1 MPATNIK
8 ITATDKTKGAF
19 SSVRRSVAGLS
30 SSVVSLQGAL
40 GGIGLALGVRAFV
53 NFTKSSLALADG
65 IGKMSDRLG
74 ITTTS
79 LQTFRF
85 AGEQAG
91 ETFESMDNNLVKFVR
106 NLGDGQK
113 GIKTIT
119 DEFDRLNIDLED
131 QNGNW
136 KDHETILGEVADR
149 YKTMKDPA
157 DKLSSAMTL
166 FGRGGRVMVNMLS
179 DGSDGLER
187 LRGEL
192 VSSGGIIRESLIR
205 DSEDANDAVNKLSH
219 TINTTFMHALSG
231 MAPAIETAANGLQ
244 AFMIPAKELE
254 GTGSR
259 LFSSD
264 HFAKALLGLA
274 YGFELVRIAATTVF
288 SLIKI
293 QIQGLTTRVEHFA
306 SIIVAVLGGA
316 FMHVRNVAVPLINTI
331 IKGINHIK
339 SALGGE
345 PIELLEEKQVSIM
358 GDIVAANKQA
368 KEEVLK
374 QIEARKELFKRSKM
388 ELQLAKETLEIRS
401 ASYLKSQVQLPPTG
415 LLKQL
420 GETTDPIQQDT
431 EETDAK
437 IENVIRYQSVFT
449 EAFAD
454 MANSVIALSDEEKK
468 ANALRIDAALS
479 TSQTMIHSMKGFN
492 KSWFEAS
499 KALSIAE
506 TIMST
511 YKAATAALAVQP
523 PPVGIAFASTITALG
538 LANIA
543 RIKATKFEG
552 RAMGGSVRAN
562 QSYIV
567 GERGMEM
574 FTPNQSGNITPN
586 NELGGVTN
594 INFNIR
600 ANDARGF
607 DQLLQQRRGMIVS
620 MINRSLNERGRRSII

>member
-19 SSVRRSVAGLS
+19 SSVRRSVSGLS
-30 SSVVSLQGAL
+30 SSVMSLQGAL

-74 ITTTS
+74 ITTTA

-91 ETFESMDNNLVKFVR
+91 ESFESMDNNLVKFVR

-131 QNGNW
+131 VNGNW
-136 KDHETILGEVADR
+136 KDHETILEEVSDR

-179 DGSDGLER
+179 AGSDGLER

-192 VSSGGIIRESLIR
+192 ISSGGIIRESLIR

-219 TINTTFMHALSG
+219 TINTTFMHALSD

-254 GTGSR
+254 GTGER
-259 LFSSD
+259 FWSSD
-264 HFAKALLGLA
+264 RFAKTLLGMA

-288 SLIKI
+288 GLIKI
-293 QIQGLTTRVEHFA
+293 QIKTVITQVEHFA
-306 SIIVAVLGGA
+306 KIIVAVLGGA
-316 FMHVRNVAVPLINTI
+316 FLHVRNVALPLINTI
-331 IKGINHIK
+331 IKGINQINSVLGRDSIK
-339 SALGGE
+339 
-345 PIELLEEKQVSIM
+345 LLDEKQVSIM
-358 GDIVAANKQA
+358 GDVIAANKQA
-368 KEEVLK
+368 KEEVL
-374 QIEARKELFKRSKM
+374 QHIEAKKELIKRSQK
-388 ELQLAKETLEIRS
+388 ELELAKETLNIRATS
-401 ASYLKSQVQLPPTG
+401 FLNAEVQLPPTG
-415 LLKQL
+415 MLGLL
-420 GETTDPIQQDT
+420 GETVDPIQKDT

-454 MANSVIALSDEEKK
+454 MINSVTELSDKEKTL
-468 ANALRIDAALS
+468 NAQRIDAALS

-511 YKAATAALAVQP
+511 YRAATAALAIMP
-523 PPVGIAFASTITALG
+523 PPVGIGFAATITALG
-538 LANIA
+538 LANVA
-543 RIKATKFEG
+543 RIKSQKFEG
-552 RAMGGSVRAN
+552 RASGGSVSAG
-562 QSYIV
+562 QSYVV
-567 GERGMEM
+567 GEKGMEM

-586 NELGGVTN
+586 NALGGVTN
-594 INFNIR
+594 INFNIS
-600 ANDARGF
+600 ANDTRGF
-607 DQLLQQRRGMIVS
+607 DQLLQNRRGMIVS
-620 MINRSLNERGRRSII
+620 MINRAVNEQGRRNII

>member
-1 MPATNIK
+1 M
-8 ITATDKTKGAF
+8 
-19 SSVRRSVAGLS
+19 
-30 SSVVSLQGAL
+30 SLQGAL

-74 ITTTS
+74 ITTTA

-91 ETFESMDNNLVKFVR
+91 ESFESMDNNLVKFVR

-131 QNGNW
+131 VNGNW
-136 KDHETILGEVADR
+136 KDHETILEEVSDR

-179 DGSDGLER
+179 AGSDGLER

-192 VSSGGIIRESLIR
+192 ISSGGIIRESLIR

-219 TINTTFMHALSG
+219 TINTTFMHALSD

-254 GTGSR
+254 GTGER
-259 LFSSD
+259 FWSSD
-264 HFAKALLGLA
+264 RFAKTLLGMA

-288 SLIKI
+288 GLIKI
-293 QIQGLTTRVEHFA
+293 QIKTVITQVEHFA
-306 SIIVAVLGGA
+306 KIIVAVLGGA
-316 FMHVRNVAVPLINTI
+316 FLHVRNVALPLINTI
-331 IKGINHIK
+331 IKGINQINSVLGRDSIK
-339 SALGGE
+339 
-345 PIELLEEKQVSIM
+345 LLDEKQVSIM
-358 GDIVAANKQA
+358 GDVIAANKQA
-368 KEEVLK
+368 KEEVL
-374 QIEARKELFKRSKM
+374 QHIEAKKALINQLLKEV
-388 ELQLAKETLEIRS
+388 ELAKETRDIRATS
-401 ASYLKSQVQLPPTG
+401 FLNAEVQLPPTG
-415 LLKQL
+415 MLGQL
-420 GETTDPIQQDT
+420 AEALDPIQKDT

-454 MANSVIALSDEEKK
+454 MINSVTELSDKEKTL
-468 ANALRIDAALS
+468 NAQRIDAALS

-511 YKAATAALAVQP
+511 YRAATAALAVMP
-523 PPVGIAFASTITALG
+523 PPVGIAFSSTITALG
-538 LANIA
+538 LANVA
-543 RIKATKFEG
+543 RIKSQKFEG
-552 RAMGGSVRAN
+552 RASGGSVSAG
-562 QSYIV
+562 QSYVV
-567 GERGMEM
+567 GEKGMEM

-586 NELGGVTN
+586 NALGGVTN
-594 INFNIR
+594 INFNIS
-600 ANDARGF
+600 ANDTRGF
-607 DQLLQQRRGMIVS
+607 DQLLQNRRGMIVS
-620 MINRSLNERGRRSII
+620 MINRAVNEQGRRNII

>member
-19 SSVRRSVAGLS
+19 SSVRRSVSGLS
-30 SSVVSLQGAL
+30 SSVMSLQGAL

-91 ETFESMDNNLVKFVR
+91 ESFESMDNNLVKFVR

-119 DEFDRLNIDLED
+119 DEFERLNIDLED

-136 KDHETILGEVADR
+136 KDHETILKEVADR

-166 FGRGGRVMVNMLS
+166 FGRGGRVMVNMLGA
-179 DGSDGLER
+179 GSDGLDR

-219 TINTTFMHALSG
+219 TINTTFMHALSD

-254 GTGSR
+254 GTGDR
-259 LFSSD
+259 FFSSE
-264 HFAKALLGLA
+264 HFSKALLGMA

-288 SLIKI
+288 GLIKI
-293 QIQGLTTRVEHFA
+293 QIRTVITQVEHFA
-306 SIIVAVLGGA
+306 KIIVAVLGGA
-316 FMHVRNVAVPLINTI
+316 FLHVRNVAIPLINTI

-339 SALGGE
+339 SAIGGE
-345 PIELLEEKQVSIM
+345 PIELLEEKQV
-358 GDIVAANKQA
+358 
-368 KEEVLK
+368 
-374 QIEARKELFKRSKM
+374 
-388 ELQLAKETLEIRS
+388 
-401 ASYLKSQVQLPPTG
+401 
-415 LLKQL
+415 
-420 GETTDPIQQDT
+420 
-431 EETDAK
+431 
-437 IENVIRYQSVFT
+437 
-449 EAFAD
+449 
-454 MANSVIALSDEEKK
+454 
-468 ANALRIDAALS
+468 
-479 TSQTMIHSMKGFN
+479 
-492 KSWFEAS
+492 
-499 KALSIAE
+499 
-506 TIMST
+506 
-511 YKAATAALAVQP
+511 
-523 PPVGIAFASTITALG
+523 
-538 LANIA
+538 
-543 RIKATKFEG
+543 
-552 RAMGGSVRAN
+552 
-562 QSYIV
+562 
-567 GERGMEM
+567 
-574 FTPNQSGNITPN
+574 
-586 NELGGVTN
+586 
-594 INFNIR
+594 
-600 ANDARGF
+600 
-607 DQLLQQRRGMIVS
+607 
-620 MINRSLNERGRRSII
+620 

>member
-1 MPATNIK
+1 
-8 ITATDKTKGAF
+8 
-19 SSVRRSVAGLS
+19 
-30 SSVVSLQGAL
+30 VSLQGAL

-74 ITTTS
+74 ITSTS

-91 ETFESMDNNLVKFVR
+91 ETFETIDNNLVKFVR

-192 VSSGGIIRESLIR
+192 VSSGGIIRDSLIR

-264 HFAKALLGLA
+264 HFAKALLGMA
-274 YGFELVRIAATTVF
+274 YGFELVRIASTTVF
-288 SLIKI
+288 GLIKI

-401 ASYLKSQVQLPPTG
+401 ASFLKSQVQLPPTG

-420 GETTDPIQQDT
+420 GETTDPKEKDT

-586 NELGGVTN
+586 HELGGVTN
-594 INFNIR
+594 INFNIK

>member
-1 MPATNIK
+1 M
-8 ITATDKTKGAF
+8 
-19 SSVRRSVAGLS
+19 
-30 SSVVSLQGAL
+30 
-40 GGIGLALGVRAFV
+40 
-53 NFTKSSLALADG
+53 
-65 IGKMSDRLG
+65 
-74 ITTTS
+74 
-79 LQTFRF
+79 
-85 AGEQAG
+85 
-91 ETFESMDNNLVKFVR
+91 
-106 NLGDGQK
+106 
-113 GIKTIT
+113 
-119 DEFDRLNIDLED
+119 
-131 QNGNW
+131 
-136 KDHETILGEVADR
+136 
-149 YKTMKDPA
+149 
-157 DKLSSAMTL
+157 
-166 FGRGGRVMVNMLS
+166 
-179 DGSDGLER
+179 
-187 LRGEL
+187 
-192 VSSGGIIRESLIR
+192 
-205 DSEDANDAVNKLSH
+205 
-219 TINTTFMHALSG
+219 
-231 MAPAIETAANGLQ
+231 
-244 AFMIPAKELE
+244 
-254 GTGSR
+254 
-259 LFSSD
+259 
-264 HFAKALLGLA
+264 A
-274 YGFELVRIAATTVF
+274 YGFELVRIASTTVF

-293 QIQGLTTRVEHFA
+293 QIQGVTTRVEHFA
-306 SIIVAVLGGA
+306 SIIIAVLGGA
-316 FMHVRNVAVPLINTI
+316 FMNVANVAVPVINTI
-331 IKGINHIK
+331 LRAIN
-339 SALGGE
+339 LLRDE
-345 PIELLEEKQVSIM
+345 PIELLSKTEVNIM

-388 ELQLAKETLEIRS
+388 ELELAKETLEIRS

-420 GETTDPIQQDT
+420 GETTDPIDRDT

>member
-19 SSVRRSVAGLS
+19 SSVRRSVSGLS
-30 SSVVSLQGAL
+30 SSVMSLQGAL

-74 ITTTS
+74 ITTTA

-91 ETFESMDNNLVKFVR
+91 ESFESMDNNLVKFVR

-131 QNGNW
+131 VNGNW
-136 KDHETILGEVADR
+136 KDHETILEEVSDR

-179 DGSDGLER
+179 AGSDGLER

-192 VSSGGIIRESLIR
+192 ISSGGIIRESLIR

-219 TINTTFMHALSG
+219 TINTTFMHALSD

-254 GTGSR
+254 GTGER
-259 LFSSD
+259 FWSSD
-264 HFAKALLGLA
+264 RFAKTLLGMA

-288 SLIKI
+288 GLIKI
-293 QIQGLTTRVEHFA
+293 QIKTVITQVEHFA
-306 SIIVAVLGGA
+306 KIIVAVLGGA
-316 FMHVRNVAVPLINTI
+316 FLHVRNVALPLINTI
-331 IKGINHIK
+331 IKGINQINSVLGRDSIK
-339 SALGGE
+339 
-345 PIELLEEKQVSIM
+345 LLDEKQVSIM
-358 GDIVAANKQA
+358 GDVIAANKQA
-368 KEEVLK
+368 KEEVL
-374 QIEARKELFKRSKM
+374 QHIEAKKELIKRSQK
-388 ELQLAKETLEIRS
+388 ELELAKETLNIRATS
-401 ASYLKSQVQLPPTG
+401 FLKAQVQLPPTG
-415 LLKQL
+415 MLGQL
-420 GETTDPIQQDT
+420 GETVDPIQKDT

-454 MANSVIALSDEEKK
+454 MINSVSELSDKEKTL
-468 ANALRIDAALS
+468 NAQRIDAALS

-511 YKAATAALAVQP
+511 YRAATAALAVMP
-523 PPVGIAFASTITALG
+523 PPVGIAFSSTITALG
-538 LANIA
+538 LANVA
-543 RIKATKFEG
+543 RIKSQKFEG
-552 RAMGGSVRAN
+552 RASGGSVSAG
-562 QSYIV
+562 QSYVV
-567 GERGMEM
+567 GEKGMEM

-586 NELGGVTN
+586 NALGGVTN
-594 INFNIR
+594 INFNIS
-600 ANDARGF
+600 ANDTRGF
-607 DQLLQQRRGMIVS
+607 DQLLQNRRGMIVS
-620 MINRSLNERGRRSII
+620 MINRAVNEQGRRNII

>member
-1 MPATNIK
+1 M
-8 ITATDKTKGAF
+8 
-19 SSVRRSVAGLS
+19 
-30 SSVVSLQGAL
+30 SLQGAL

-74 ITTTS
+74 ITTTA

-136 KDHETILGEVADR
+136 KDHETILKEVSDR

-179 DGSDGLER
+179 AGSDGLER

-192 VSSGGIIRESLIR
+192 ISSGGIIRESLIR

-219 TINTTFMHALSG
+219 TINTTFMHALSD

-254 GTGSR
+254 GTGER
-259 LFSSD
+259 FWSSD
-264 HFAKALLGLA
+264 RFAKTLLGMA

-288 SLIKI
+288 GLIKI
-293 QIQGLTTRVEHFA
+293 QIKTVITQVEHFA
-306 SIIVAVLGGA
+306 KIIVAVLGGA
-316 FMHVRNVAVPLINTI
+316 FLHVRNVALPLINTI
-331 IKGINHIK
+331 IKGINQINSVLGRDSIK
-339 SALGGE
+339 
-345 PIELLEEKQVSIM
+345 LLDEKQVSIM
-358 GDIVAANKQA
+358 GDVIAANKQA
-368 KEEVLK
+368 KEEVL
-374 QIEARKELFKRSKM
+374 QHIEAKKELIKRSQK
-388 ELQLAKETLEIRS
+388 ELELAKETLNIRATS
-401 ASYLKSQVQLPPTG
+401 FLKAQVQLPPTG
-415 LLKQL
+415 MLGQL
-420 GETTDPIQQDT
+420 GETVDPIQKDT

-454 MANSVIALSDEEKK
+454 MINSVTELSDKEKTL
-468 ANALRIDAALS
+468 NAQRIDGALS

-511 YKAATAALAVQP
+511 YRAATAALAVMP
-523 PPVGIAFASTITALG
+523 PPVGIAFSSTITALG
-538 LANIA
+538 LANVA
-543 RIKATKFEG
+543 RIKSQKFEG
-552 RAMGGSVRAN
+552 RASGGSVSAG
-562 QSYIV
+562 QSYVV
-567 GERGMEM
+567 GEKGMEM

-586 NELGGVTN
+586 NALGGVTN
-594 INFNIR
+594 INFNIS
-600 ANDARGF
+600 ANDTRGF
-607 DQLLQQRRGMIVS
+607 DQLLQNRRGMIVS
-620 MINRSLNERGRRSII
+620 MINRAVNEQGRRNII

>member
-30 SSVVSLQGAL
+30 SSVLSLQGVL
-40 GGIGLALGVRAFV
+40 SGIGLALGVRAFI

-74 ITTTS
+74 ITTTA

-91 ETFESMDNNLVKFVR
+91 ESFESMDNNLVKFVR

-179 DGSDGLER
+179 AGSDGLER

-192 VSSGGIIRESLIR
+192 ISSGGIIRESLIR
-205 DSEDANDAVNKLSH
+205 NSEDANDAVNKLSH
-219 TINTTFMHALSG
+219 TINTTFMHALSD

-254 GTGSR
+254 GTGER
-259 LFSSD
+259 FFSSD
-264 HFAKALLGLA
+264 HFAKALIGMA

-288 SLIKI
+288 DLIKL
-293 QIQGLTTRVEHFA
+293 QIRTVITQVEHFA
-306 SIIVAVLGGA
+306 KIIVAVLGGA
-316 FMHVRNVAVPLINTI
+316 FLHVRNVAVPLINTI
-331 IKGINHIK
+331 IQGINHIK

-368 KEEVLK
+368 RKEVL
-374 QIEARKELFKRSKM
+374 QHIEAKKELINQSLK
-388 ELQLAKETLEIRS
+388 ELELAKETLEIRAVS
-401 ASYLKSQVQLPPTG
+401 FLKAQVQLPSKK
-415 LLKQL
+415 LMDEL
-420 GETTDPIQQDT
+420 GEKADPITQDKKL
-431 EETDAK
+431 TDAK
-437 IENVIRYQSVFT
+437 IENVLRYQSVFT
-449 EAFAD
+449 EAFAG
-454 MANSVIALSDEEKK
+454 MINSVTELSDKEK
-468 ANALRIDAALS
+468 ALNAQRIDQALS

-511 YKAATAALAVQP
+511 YRAATAALAVQP
-523 PPVGIAFASTITALG
+523 PPVGIAFASVITALG
-538 LANIA
+538 LSNVA
-543 RIKATKFEG
+543 RIKAQKFEG
-552 RAMGGSVRAN
+552 KASGGGVSAG

-586 NELGGVTN
+586 NALGGVTN
-594 INFNIR
+594 INFNIM
-600 ANDARGF
+600 ANDTRGF
-607 DQLLQQRRGMIVS
+607 DQLLQNRRGMIVS
-620 MINRSLNERGRRSII
+620 MINRAVNEQGRRSII

>member
-19 SSVRRSVAGLS
+19 SSVRKSVSGLS
-30 SSVVSLQGAL
+30 SSVMSLQGAL

-53 NFTKSSLALADG
+53 NFTKESLKLADG

-74 ITTTS
+74 ITTTA

-119 DEFDRLNIDLED
+119 DEFDRLNIDLKD

-179 DGSDGLER
+179 NGSDGLER

-205 DSEDANDAVNKLSH
+205 NSEDANDAVNKLSH
-219 TINTTFMHALSG
+219 TIQTTLMHSLAD
-231 MAPAIETAANGLQ
+231 MAPAIETAAEGLQ
-244 AFMIPAKELE
+244 AFLIPAKRME
-254 GTGSR
+254 GEGSSF
-259 LFSSD
+259 FSMKTLM
-264 HFAKALLGLA
+264 KALLGLQ
-274 YGFELVRIAATTVF
+274 YGFSLVSVVSKAFFKFLGIQLKIART
-288 SLIKI
+288 
-293 QIQGLTTRVEHFA
+293 QVEHLA
-306 SIIVAVLGGA
+306 GIIGTVLAGA
-316 FMHVRNVAVPLINTI
+316 FMHVRNFVLPVINTV
-331 IKGINHIK
+331 IKGINLIK
-339 SALGGE
+339 SAIGLK
-345 PIELLEEKQVSIM
+345 PIKLLDEKQVSIM
-358 GDIVAANKQA
+358 GNINTLNAEAVKQVKMHRA
-368 KEEVLK
+368 EKELLLK
-374 QIEARKELFKRSKM
+374 QMLKELEM
-388 ELQLAKETLEIRS
+388 AKETQNIRAS
-401 ASYLKSQVQLPPTG
+401 AFLISQVVEAPEK
-415 LLKQL
+415 LKREL
-420 GETTDPIQQDT
+420 EEKIDPIQKDT

-437 IENVIRYQSVFT
+437 IVNVIRYQSVFT

-454 MANSVIALSDEEKK
+454 MANSVTELSEKEK
-468 ANALRIDAALS
+468 GLNAQRIDQALS

-492 KSWFEAS
+492 KSWFDAS

-511 YKAATAALAVQP
+511 YRAATAALAVQP
-523 PPVGIAFASTITALG
+523 PPVGIAFASVITALG
-538 LANIA
+538 VANVA
-543 RIKATKFEG
+543 RIKAQKYEG
-552 RAMGGSVRAN
+552 KASGGTVNAG

-567 GERGMEM
+567 GEKGMEL
-574 FTPNQSGNITPN
+574 FTPGQTGSITPN
-586 NELGGVTN
+586 NQMGNANVTFN
-594 INFNIR
+594 IN

-607 DQLLQQRRGMIVS
+607 DQLLQARRGMIVG
-620 MINRSLNERGRRSII
+620 MINKAMRNNAQSGLM

>member
-19 SSVRRSVAGLS
+19 GSVRSSVSGLNTSVLT
-30 SSVVSLQGAL
+30 LQKAL
-40 GGIGLALGVRAFV
+40 GGLSVLFAVRALV
-53 NFTKSSLALADG
+53 SYTKSSLALADG

-74 ITTTS
+74 ITTTA

-91 ETFESMDNNLVKFVR
+91 ESFESMDNNLVKFVR

-119 DEFDRLNIDLED
+119 DEFDRLNIDLKD

-179 DGSDGLER
+179 AGASGLEK

-192 VSSGGIIRESLIR
+192 ISSGGIIRESLIR
-205 DSEDANDAVNKLSH
+205 NSEDANDAVNKLSH
-219 TINTTFMHALSG
+219 TINTTFIHALSD

-244 AFMIPAKELE
+244 AFMIPARRME
-254 GTGSR
+254 GEGSSF
-259 LFSSD
+259 FSMNRMMKAILGLQYGFSVVSVV
-264 HFAKALLGLA
+264 AKAFFRFMGIQLKIARTQVEHLA
-274 YGFELVRIAATTVF
+274 GIITTV
-288 SLIKI
+288 L
-293 QIQGLTTRVEHFA
+293 A
-306 SIIVAVLGGA
+306 GA
-316 FMHVRNVAVPLINTI
+316 FMHVRNFVVPVINTL
-331 IKGINHIK
+331 IKGVNLIK
-339 SALGGE
+339 SAIGLK
-345 PIELLEEKQVSIM
+345 PIKLMDEKQVSIINNINALNAEAVRQVKM
-358 GDIVAANKQA
+358 HRAE
-368 KEEVLK
+368 KELLLK
-374 QIEARKELFKRSKM
+374 QMLKELEM
-388 ELQLAKETLEIRS
+388 AKETQNIRASAFLISQIVEAPEKMKRELEEKI
-401 ASYLKSQVQLPPTG
+401 
-415 LLKQL
+415 
-420 GETTDPIQQDT
+420 DPITKIQ

-437 IENVIRYQSVFT
+437 IEAVTRYKSVFT
-449 EAFAD
+449 EAFAE
-454 MANSVIALSDEEKK
+454 MINSVTELSDKEK
-468 ANALRIDAALS
+468 ALNAQRLDQALT

-511 YKAATAALAVQP
+511 YKASTAALAIMP
-523 PPVGIAFASTITALG
+523 PPVGMAFSATIVALG
-538 LANIA
+538 LANVA
-543 RIKATKFEG
+543 RIKSQKFEG
-552 RAMGGSVRAN
+552 KAAGGSVSAG

-567 GERGMEM
+567 GEKGMEM

-586 NELGGVTN
+586 NALGGPTT
-594 INFNIR
+594 INFNIS
-600 ANDARGF
+600 ANDTRGF
-607 DQLLQQRRGMIVS
+607 DQLLQNRRGMIVS
-620 MINRSLNERGRRSII
+620 MINRAVNEQGRRSII

>member
-74 ITTTS
+74 ITTTA

-192 VSSGGIIRESLIR
+192 VDSGGIIRESLIR
-205 DSEDANDAVNKLSH
+205 NSEDANDAVNKLSH
-219 TINTTFMHALSG
+219 TINTTFMHALSD

-293 QIQGLTTRVEHFA
+293 QIQGVTTRVEHFA

-374 QIEARKELFKRSKM
+374 QIEATKELFKRSKM
-388 ELQLAKETLEIRS
+388 QLQLAKETLEIRS
-401 ASYLKSQVQLPPTG
+401 ASYMKSQVQLPPTG

-420 GETTDPIQQDT
+420 GETTDPIEKDT
-431 EETDAK
+431 KETDAK
-437 IENVIRYQSVFT
+437 IESVLKYQSVFM
-449 EAFAD
+449 EAYQL
-454 MANSVIALSDEEKK
+454 MTNSAAALREEEKK
-468 ANALRIDAALS
+468 TNAQRIDGALS

-506 TIMST
+506 TIMTT
-511 YKAATAALAVQP
+511 YAAMTKALLVQP
-523 PPVGIAFASTITALG
+523 PPVGIAFASTIGALG
-538 LANIA
+538 FANVA
-543 RIKATKFEG
+543 RIKAQKYEG

-594 INFNIR
+594 INFNIK

-607 DQLLQQRRGMIVS
+607 DALLQARRGMIVS
-620 MINRSLNERGRRSII
+620 MINRSLNERGKRAII

>member
-1 MPATNIK
+1 M
-8 ITATDKTKGAF
+8 
-19 SSVRRSVAGLS
+19 
-30 SSVVSLQGAL
+30 SLQGAL

-74 ITTTS
+74 ITTTA

-136 KDHETILGEVADR
+136 KDHETILKEVADR

-179 DGSDGLER
+179 AGSDGLER

-192 VSSGGIIRESLIR
+192 VDSGGIIRESLIR
-205 DSEDANDAVNKLSH
+205 NSEDANDAVNKLSH
-219 TINTTFMHALSG
+219 TINTTFMHALSD

-254 GTGSR
+254 GTGER
-259 LFSSD
+259 FFSSE
-264 HFAKALLGLA
+264 HFAKALLGMA

-288 SLIKI
+288 GLIKI
-293 QIQGLTTRVEHFA
+293 QIKSVITQVEHFA
-306 SIIVAVLGGA
+306 KIIVAVLGGA
-316 FMHVRNVAVPLINTI
+316 FLHVANVAVPLINTI
-331 IKGINHIK
+331 IKGINHIR
-339 SALGGE
+339 SALGGK
-345 PIELLEEKQVSIM
+345 PIELLSKTQVDIM

-368 KEEVLK
+368 KEEVL
-374 QIEARKELFKRSKM
+374 QHIEAKKELIKRSQK
-388 ELQLAKETLEIRS
+388 ELELAKETLNIRATS
-401 ASYLKSQVQLPPTG
+401 FLKAQVQLPPTG
-415 LLKQL
+415 MLGQL
-420 GETTDPIQQDT
+420 DETVDPIQKDT

-506 TIMST
+506 SIMST
-511 YKAATAALAVQP
+511 YKASTAALAIMP
-523 PPVGIAFASTITALG
+523 PPVGMAFSATIVALG
-538 LANIA
+538 LANVA
-543 RIKATKFEG
+543 RIKSQKFEG
-552 RAMGGSVRAN
+552 KASGGSVSAG

-567 GERGMEM
+567 GEKGMEM

-586 NELGGVTN
+586 NALGGTTN
-594 INFNIR
+594 INFNIS
-600 ANDARGF
+600 ANDTRGF
-607 DQLLQQRRGMIVS
+607 DQLLQNRRGMIVS
-620 MINRSLNERGRRSII
+620 MINRAVNEQGRRSII

>member
-264 HFAKALLGLA
+264 RFAKALLGLA

-288 SLIKI
+288 GLIKI
-293 QIQGLTTRVEHFA
+293 QIQGVTTRVEHFA

-374 QIEARKELFKRSKM
+374 QIEATKELFKRSKM
-388 ELQLAKETLEIRS
+388 QLELAKETLEIRS

-420 GETTDPIQQDT
+420 GETTDPIEKDT

-594 INFNIR
+594 INFNIK

-620 MINRSLNERGRRSII
+620 MINRSLNERGKRAII

>member
-30 SSVVSLQGAL
+30 SSVMSLQGAL

-74 ITTTS
+74 ITTTA

-136 KDHETILGEVADR
+136 KDHETILKEVADR

-179 DGSDGLER
+179 AGSDGLER

-219 TINTTFMHALSG
+219 TINTTFMHALSD

-254 GTGSR
+254 GTGER
-259 LFSSD
+259 FFSSE
-264 HFAKALLGLA
+264 HFSKALIGMA
-274 YGFELVRIAATTVF
+274 YGFEVVRIAATTTF
-288 SLIKI
+288 GLIKL
-293 QIQGLTTRVEHFA
+293 QIKSVISQVEFFA
-306 SIIVAVLGGA
+306 NIIIAVLGGA
-316 FMHVRNVAVPLINTI
+316 FLHVRNLVLPLINTI

-345 PIELLEEKQVSIM
+345 PIKLLEEKEVSIM
-358 GDIVAANKQA
+358 LDLGKATA
-368 KEEVLK
+368 KAREEVIGFKKAREELLIQSEK
-374 QIEARKELFKRSKM
+374 QRD
-388 ELQLAKETLEIRS
+388 LAKETLEIRA
-401 ASYLKSQVQLPPTG
+401 ASFLKAQVQLPPTG
-415 LLKQL
+415 MLEQL
-420 GETTDPIQQDT
+420 GETADPIEKDT
-431 EETDAK
+431 EVTDAK

-506 TIMST
+506 SIMST
-511 YKAATAALAVQP
+511 YKAATAALAIQP
-523 PPVGIAFASTITALG
+523 PPVGIAFAATITTLG
-538 LANIA
+538 LANVA
-543 RIKATKFEG
+543 RIKSQKFEG
-552 RAMGGSVRAN
+552 KAEGGSVRAG

-586 NELGGVTN
+586 NALGGTTN

-600 ANDARGF
+600 TNDARGF
-607 DQLLQQRRGMIVS
+607 DQLLAERRGMIVS
-620 MINRSLNERGRRSII
+620 MINRSLNEQGRRSFI